1 MAFFMRMAYSQA
13 EISHA
18 PPLAGKGRKPFEPD
32 WCGVYLSRP
41 LIGTYLF

>member
-18 PPLAGKGRKPFEPD
+18 PALGGKVKKTLRA
-32 WCGVYLSRP
+32 
-41 LIGTYLF
+41 